1 MANKVAAPHF
11 FALLSTTPSVVLDW
25 ARNVSTS
32 LTAFFTILISSFNE
46 LIDEVTENTSDIVVL
61 EGRVRSGTGSPE
73 GVVTAPVGTL
83 FLRDNGGASTT
94 LYVKESGAGNTGWV
108 GK

>member
-1 MANKVAAPHF
+1 MATKIAPPHF
-11 FALLSTTPSVVLDW
+11 FIFLTQSPNQLADW

-32 LTAFFTILISSFNE
+32 LAGFFHVLTTAFNDMA
-46 LIDEVTENTSDIVVL
+46 DEVNANVIDIATL
-61 EGRVRSGTGSPE
+61 EGRVRSGSGSPE

-83 FLRDNGGASTT
+83 FLRTNGGAGTT

-108 GK
+108 AK